1 MPLHVY
7 VHVLEYHPV
16 PACDHKFRV
25 RLERERH
32 AAADGHPLA
41 VEVEELGAEG
51 RTGSALALEDD
62 LLVVEDVA
70 LRDLGFKDYA
80 PCRIEME
87 FDDDALGKLYDD
99 LDEFEQMS
107 YDPNDGSTD
116 ESYCREHKKELTA
129 YYYLFQRED

>member
-1 MPLHVY
+1 MFIDD
-7 VHVLEYHPV
+7 V
-16 PACDHKFRV
+16 PRD
-25 RLERERH
+25 
-32 AAADGHPLA
+32 D
-41 VEVEELGAEG
+41 AEAIIEIVN
-51 RTGSALALEDD
+51 RYCPKAKAR
-62 LLVVEDVA
+62 LVVEDVA